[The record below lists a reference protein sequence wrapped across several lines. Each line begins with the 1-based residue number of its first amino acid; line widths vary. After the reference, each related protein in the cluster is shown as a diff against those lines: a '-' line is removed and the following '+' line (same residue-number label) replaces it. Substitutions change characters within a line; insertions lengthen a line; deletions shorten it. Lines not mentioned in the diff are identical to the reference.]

1 MGRRRTSSNLSRRDV
16 FRRGG
21 LGIAA
26 GFFSAAP
33 ASPAATPAK
42 AGAADVYTRIGVRP
56 FINMTTSY
64 TINGGTLT
72 WPEVKET
79 MDAASRHS
87 VNIDE
92 LMDKVGERL
101 AKLLGCESAIVT
113 SGCAAALTHA
123 TAACVAGADPEKMQ
137 QLPNLDGLK
146 SEVIMPKQSRNAYDH
161 AIRAVGVKIVEVD
174 SREEFFAAL
183 TKRVAMIAVN
193 ASTEARGKIR
203 LEEMAEAGR
212 KSGIPVLVD
221 AAAHLPAIPNP
232 FLSRGADLVA
242 YSGGKILQGPQC
254 AGLLLGRKDLVRAA
268 WLNSS
273 PHHAFGRMMKV
284 GKEEIMGM
292 LAAVEVWGG
301 RRDVEAEHRQFHSW
315 YAHITEKITR
325 VPGLRTRVVPPDGPN
340 PYPVLWVE
348 WDPDQVGMTA
358 AELGR
363 LLLDGEPRIASHA
376 EGDGSS
382 FHIRPVSM
390 KPGDHKLVA
399 ARLYE
404 IFSKAPKGK
413 ATPTLASPAVN
424 VAGRWDLEVEFAAG
438 SSQGALFLET
448 EGNRITGAHL
458 GWKLKGELSGTIDRN
473 RVQMRSS
480 LPYEGTRLR
489 YDFAG
494 QVAGNRMSGE
504 VDLGEYGRARWTAR
518 RRLPA

>member
-1 MGRRRTSSNLSRRDV
+1 MGRGRTSSELSRRDV

-21 LGIAA
+21 WGIAA
-26 GFFSAAP
+26 GFFGAAP
-33 ASPAATPAK
+33 ASSAATPAK

-72 WPEVKET
+72 WPEVKEA
-79 MDAASRHS
+79 MEAASYHS

-92 LMDKVGERL
+92 LMEKAGERL

-123 TAACVAGADPEKMQ
+123 TAACIAGADPEKMQ

-174 SREEFFAAL
+174 SREEFHAAL
-183 TKRVAMIAVN
+183 TRRVAMIAVN
-193 ASTEARGKIR
+193 ASTESRGKVR
-203 LEEMAEAGR
+203 LEEMAGAGR
-212 KSGIPVLVD
+212 KAGIPLLVD

-232 FLSRGADLVA
+232 FLSRGADLIA

-254 AGLLLGRKDLVRAA
+254 AGLLLGRRDLVRAA

-284 GKEEIMGM
+284 GKEEIMGI
-292 LAAVEVWGG
+292 LAAVEVWAG
-301 RRDVEAEHRQFHSW
+301 RRDMEAEYRQLHSW
-315 YAHITEKITR
+315 YVYITEKITR
-325 VPGLRTRVVPPDGPN
+325 VPGVRTRVVPPDGPN
-340 PYPVLWVE
+340 PYPVMWVD
-348 WDPDQVGMTA
+348 WDPGQVGITA
-358 AELGR
+358 GELGR
-363 LLLDGEPRIASHA
+363 LLLEGEPRIASHA
-376 EGDGSS
+376 EGEGHS

-390 KPGDHKLVA
+390 KPGDYKLVA

-404 IFSKAPKGK
+404 IFSKAPRGR
-413 ATPTLASPAVN
+413 ATSKLSPPSVN
-424 VAGRWDLEVEFAAG
+424 VAGRWELEVEYVAG
-438 SSQGALFLET
+438 SSRGTLFLET
-448 EGNRITGAHL
+448 EGNRLSGVHL
-458 GWKLKGELSGTIDRN
+458 GWKLKGELQGTMDGDRI
-473 RVQMRSS
+473 QMRST

-489 YDFAG
+489 YEFSGDM
-494 QVAGNRMSGE
+494 AGNSMSGD

-518 RRLPA
+518 RPLPA